1 MGQAVERWSEV
12 WLDRKSEH
20 PHGME
25 LPPFQPYGSKPTSPP
40 PSPPEDAPTTAPS
53 SARSMALNS
62 APQFAQPPSLHSLA
76 PALNSAPAPLN
87 QPAVQQLARG
97 GAMAPALSSV
107 IGVGG
112 GCGTCGGYAAEVH
125 WERPQCVDPAAARQP
140 KPNRPSRATA
150 AEAGAAAPG
159 TARDMPGTA
168 PSATRSTAGAR
179 IIPPCHPP
187 DRGFVNSSSPPRCV
201 ERCVERNF
209 AATGAGVVGGFGLAA
224 GSSLSA
230 VLAGSVAAVG
240 GFGGGGVG
248 GVGGPMRGREAR
260 LGVPHEVEAPPPS
273 PRPAPQCCEPRQP
286 TSPNTSPPEPPASST
301 APTTTPMDEFVSP
314 PRSPGTHSHRA
325 SPGGRSHRGSP
336 SDRSPGVVPG
346 GGPGGPGVV
355 PGAPRAACSLSAQ
368 FSVVAP
374 PPNSTLPHASAP
386 PYFASVSAPETE
398 AALARFRETSER
410 LPSDFRETSERLPT
424 PSASDS
430 AVAARRD
437 AACAQ
442 AQLMGARADASA
454 DELQMQSRA
463 SQMQSRAGQMRSR
476 AVQGQFQPLAEQR
489 AKAEARVARAV
500 QMEERE
506 RQRRLEGTVLGAK
519 QLRCDSQ
526 GAPNWAPAQLPTHG
540 PSPLPQLLPS
550 TAPPP
555 SASRR
560 PEQQLPS
567 HAEEVEEGHHA
578 LDETPED
585 TLMHGGVHG
594 GVHGGGALLLYET
607 TAEVLSRAQA
617 EAQLAQAQ
625 AQAQIE
631 LARAAE
637 SEWHFQQSLL
647 ELEQET
653 QLVQLLEIGELLGTV
668 HASLVPD
675 CLPLR
680 MTLLIAILI

>member
-1 MGQAVERWSEV
+1 M
-12 WLDRKSEH
+12 
-20 PHGME
+20 
-25 LPPFQPYGSKPTSPP
+25 
-40 PSPPEDAPTTAPS
+40 
-53 SARSMALNS
+53 
-62 APQFAQPPSLHSLA
+62 
-76 PALNSAPAPLN
+76 
-87 QPAVQQLARG
+87 
-97 GAMAPALSSV
+97 
-107 IGVGG
+107 
-112 GCGTCGGYAAEVH
+112 
-125 WERPQCVDPAAARQP
+125 
-140 KPNRPSRATA
+140 
-150 AEAGAAAPG
+150 
-159 TARDMPGTA
+159 
-168 PSATRSTAGAR
+168 
-179 IIPPCHPP
+179 
-187 DRGFVNSSSPPRCV
+187 
-201 ERCVERNF
+201 
-209 AATGAGVVGGFGLAA
+209 
-224 GSSLSA
+224 
-230 VLAGSVAAVG
+230 
-240 GFGGGGVG
+240 
-248 GVGGPMRGREAR
+248 
-260 LGVPHEVEAPPPS
+260 
-273 PRPAPQCCEPRQP
+273 
-286 TSPNTSPPEPPASST
+286 
-301 APTTTPMDEFVSP
+301 
-314 PRSPGTHSHRA
+314 
-325 SPGGRSHRGSP
+325 
-336 SDRSPGVVPG
+336 
-346 GGPGGPGVV
+346 
-355 PGAPRAACSLSAQ
+355 
-368 FSVVAP
+368 
-374 PPNSTLPHASAP
+374 
-386 PYFASVSAPETE
+386 SAPETE

-463 SQMQSRAGQMRSR
+463 GQMRSR

-506 RQRRLEGTVLGAK
+506 RQRRLEGAVLGAK

-526 GAPNWAPAQLPTHG
+526 GAPNWAPAQLPAHG
-540 PSPLPQLLPS
+540 PSPLPQLPPS
-550 TAPPP
+550 TAPLP

-560 PEQQLPS
+560 REQQLPS

-675 CLPLR
+675 CLPHR
-680 MTLLIAILI
+680 MTLLIAILIG